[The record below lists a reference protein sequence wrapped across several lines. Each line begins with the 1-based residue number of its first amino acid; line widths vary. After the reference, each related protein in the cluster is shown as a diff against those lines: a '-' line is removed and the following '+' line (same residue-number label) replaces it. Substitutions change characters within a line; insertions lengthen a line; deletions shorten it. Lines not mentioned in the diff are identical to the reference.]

1 MNDQVILRAEHITK
15 VYPGTIALADASFNA
30 YAGKVNILVGE
41 NGAGKS
47 TLMKI
52 IAGAELPTEG
62 ALVLDGQTLQI
73 RSPLDAQKHGIGII
87 YQDLDLCANMSVSD
101 NIFLTQEIATRGVI
115 NFKRQREKTREL
127 LDRLEH
133 TIDPDRLVGDLGV
146 SSQQIVAIAK
156 ALLQNVKILIMDEPT
171 SALTANEVSIL
182 FRVIR
187 ELKSHGVAIVYI
199 SHRLEEVMEIGDYI
213 TVLRDGK
220 VQAEARIPDINI
232 DWIIEKM
239 VGRALSSYLPSTH
252 HTVSRGTLEVSH
264 LSFPRAEGGFHV
276 RDLSFSVRA
285 GEIVGLYGLMG
296 AGRSELLECLM
307 GLHAEATGDIVVED
321 KPLRH
326 SMTVDERIDAGLALV
341 PEDRQGA
348 GIVQSMTVGSNITLS
363 NIRDY
368 ARMGVLPAKAGL
380 SDVLQMIKNLAI
392 RVSSPAQL
400 VTALSG
406 GTQQKVVVAK
416 SLLTR
421 PRVLLMDEPTRGI
434 DVNAKAEIFGIMN
447 NLAQEGIAI
456 LFASSE
462 LKEITA
468 NSDRVLVMSRGEI
481 TGEFTRGS
489 YTDADLVAA
498 SAKKAGRWGSVNRDE
513 KARYGAN

>member
-1 MNDQVILRAEHITK
+1 MNDQVILSAEHITK
-15 VYPGTIALADASFNA
+15 LYPGTTALDDVDFAARV
-30 YAGKVNILVGE
+30 GKVNILVGE

-52 IAGAELPTEG
+52 IAGAEMPTQG
-62 ALVLDGQTLQI
+62 QLVLDGQTLQI
-73 RSPLDAQKHGIGII
+73 RNPVDAQRQGIGII
-87 YQDLDLCANMSVSD
+87 YQEMDLCANMSVSD
-101 NIFLTQEIATRGVI
+101 NIFLTHEITTKGVV
-115 NFKRQREKTREL
+115 NFKQQKEKTREL

-133 TIDPDRLVGDLGV
+133 PIDPDRLVGDLGV
-146 SSQQIVAIAK
+146 SAQQIVAIAK
-156 ALLQNVKILIMDEPT
+156 ALLQNVKLLIMDEPT
-171 SALTANEVSIL
+171 SALTANEVDIL

-187 ELKSHGVAIVYI
+187 ELKTQGVAIIYI

-220 VQAEARIPDINI
+220 VQAEARIPDVNI
-232 DWIIEKM
+232 DWIVEKM
-239 VGRALSSYLPSTH
+239 VGRALSSFLPSTQH
-252 HTVSRGTLEVSH
+252 AVSQGTLEVRE
-264 LSFPRAEGGFHV
+264 LTFPRGEGGFYV
-276 RDLSFSVRA
+276 RNVSFSVRA

-307 GLHAEATGDIVVED
+307 GLHAEATGEIVVEG
-321 KPLRH
+321 KRLRH
-326 SMTVDERIDAGLALV
+326 SMAVDERIDAGLALV
-341 PEDRQGA
+341 PEDRQAA
-348 GIVQSMTVGSNITLS
+348 GIVQAMTVGDNITLA
-363 NIRDY
+363 NIREY
-368 ARMGVLPAKAGL
+368 GHLGVLPPKAGL
-380 SDVLQMIKNLAI
+380 KDVLQMIKSLAI

-406 GTQQKVVVAK
+406 GNQQKVVVAK

-434 DVNAKAEIFGIMN
+434 DVNAKTEIFGIMN
-447 NLAQEGIAI
+447 DLAQDGIAI

-481 TGEFTRGS
+481 TGEFRRGS

-498 SAKKAGRWGSVNRDE
+498 SAKKTGDGDPTKRIE
-513 KARYGAN
+513 KVKHGAN

>member
-15 VYPGTIALADASFNA
+15 VYPGTIALDDASFNA

-52 IAGAELPTEG
+52 IAGAEMQTEG
-62 ALVLDGQTLQI
+62 DLVLDGEALQI
-73 RSPLDAQKHGIGII
+73 RDPLDAQRHGIGII
-87 YQDLDLCANMSVSD
+87 YQEMDLCANMSVSD
-101 NIFLTQEIATRGVI
+101 NIFLTHEIALRGVI
-115 NFKRQREKTREL
+115 NYKQQRQKTSEL
-127 LDRLEH
+127 LARLEH
-133 TIDPDRLVGDLGV
+133 AIDPDRLVGDLGV

-171 SALTANEVSIL
+171 SALTSNEVNIL

-187 ELKSHGVAIVYI
+187 ELKNQGVAIIYI

-220 VQAEARIPDINI
+220 VQAEARIADIDI

-239 VGRALSSYLPSTH
+239 VGRALSSFLPGST
-252 HTVSRGTLEVSH
+252 HTVSEGALEVTN

-276 RDLSFSVRA
+276 HNLSFSVRA

-307 GLHAEATGDIVVED
+307 GLHAEASGEIVVEG
-321 KPLRH
+321 KPLYR
-326 SMTVDERIDAGLALV
+326 SMTVDERIEAGLVLV
-341 PEDRQGA
+341 PEDRQVA
-348 GIVQSMTVGSNITLS
+348 GIVQSMTVGDNITLS
-363 NIRDY
+363 NIREY
-368 ARMGVLPAKAGL
+368 ARVGILPSRAGL

-392 RVSSPAQL
+392 RVSSPVQL

-406 GTQQKVVVAK
+406 GNQQKVVVAK
-416 SLLTR
+416 SLLTK

-447 NLAQEGIAI
+447 RLAQEGIAI

-468 NSDRVLVMSRGEI
+468 NSDRVLVMARGEI
-481 TGEFTRGS
+481 SGEFSRGS

-498 SAKKAGRWGSVNRDE
+498 SAKKRTMAVQ
-513 KARYGAN
+513 

>member
-1 MNDQVILRAEHITK
+1 MNEQVILRAEHVTK
-15 VYPGTIALADASFNA
+15 VYPGTIALDDVGFNA

-52 IAGAELPTEG
+52 IAGAEMPTEG
-62 ALVLDGQTLQI
+62 DLVLDGRTLQI
-73 RSPLDAQKHGIGII
+73 RDPLDAQRHGIGII
-87 YQDLDLCANMSVSD
+87 YQEMDLCANMSVSD
-101 NIFLTQEIATRGVI
+101 NIFLTQEIASRGII
-115 NFKRQREKTREL
+115 NFKQQKEKAREL
-127 LDRLEH
+127 LARLEH
-133 TIDPDRLVGDLGV
+133 SIDPDRLVGDLGV

-171 SALTANEVSIL
+171 SALTANEVTIL

-187 ELKSHGVAIVYI
+187 ELKNQGVAIVYI

-220 VQAEARIPDINI
+220 VQAEAKISEVDI

-239 VGRALSSYLPSTH
+239 VGRALSAFLPSSEHKVTQ
-252 HTVSRGTLEVSH
+252 GALEVRN
-264 LSFPRAEGGFHV
+264 LNFPRAEGGFYV
-276 RDLSFSVRA
+276 RDLSFSVRS

-307 GLHAEATGDIVVED
+307 GLHAGAAGEIMVEG
-321 KPLRH
+321 KQIKG

-341 PEDRQGA
+341 PEDRQAA
-348 GIVQSMTVGSNITLS
+348 GIVQAMTVGNNITLA

-368 ARMGVLPAKAGL
+368 ARMGILPARAGL
-380 SDVLQMIKNLAI
+380 SDVIQMIRNLAI
-392 RVSSPAQL
+392 RVSSPTQL
-400 VTALSG
+400 ITALSG
-406 GTQQKVVVAK
+406 GNQQKVVVAK

-447 NLAQEGIAI
+447 DLAQEGIAI

-468 NSDRVLVMSRGEI
+468 NSDRVLVMARGEL
-481 TGEFTRGS
+481 TGEFMRGS

-498 SAKKAGRWGSVNRDE
+498 SAKKRAAAAS
-513 KARYGAN
+513 

>member
-1 MNDQVILRAEHITK
+1 MGDAIVLRAEHIKK
-15 VYPGTIALADASFNA
+15 VYPGTVALDDASFNA

-52 IAGAELPTEG
+52 IAGAEMPTEG
-62 ALVLDGQTLQI
+62 DLVIEGQTLQI
-73 RSPLDAQKHGIGII
+73 RNPLDAQRHGIGII
-87 YQDLDLCANMSVSD
+87 YQEMDLCANMSVSD
-101 NIFLTQEIATRGVI
+101 NIFLTQEIAPRGVI
-115 NFKRQREKTREL
+115 NFKQQREKTREL
-127 LDRLEH
+127 LARLEH
-133 TIDPDRLVGDLGV
+133 SIDPDVLVGDLGV

-171 SALTANEVSIL
+171 SALTANEVKIL

-187 ELKSHGVAIVYI
+187 ELKNHGVAIVYI

-220 VQAEARIPDINI
+220 VQAEAKIPEVDI

-239 VGRALSSYLPSTH
+239 VGRSLSSFLPSTEH
-252 HTVSRGTLEVSH
+252 IASHGALEVSH
-264 LSFPRAEGGFHV
+264 LTYPRAEGGFHV
-276 RDLSFSVRA
+276 RDLSFSVGA

-296 AGRSELLECLM
+296 AGRSELLECLI
-307 GLHAEATGDIVVED
+307 GLHAEATGEIIVEGN
-321 KPLRH
+321 PIAH
-326 SMTVDERIDAGLALV
+326 SMRVDERIDAGLALV
-341 PEDRQGA
+341 PEDRQVA
-348 GIVQSMTVGSNITLS
+348 GIVQTMTVGNNITLS
-363 NIRDY
+363 NIREY
-368 ARMGVLPAKAGL
+368 ARAGILPAKAGL
-380 SDVLQMIKNLAI
+380 SDVIQMIKNLAI
-392 RVSSPAQL
+392 RVSSPSQL

-406 GTQQKVVVAK
+406 GNQQKVVVAK

-421 PRVLLMDEPTRGI
+421 PKVLLMDEPTRGI
-434 DVNAKAEIFGIMN
+434 DVNAKAEMFGIMN

-481 TGEFTRGS
+481 AGEFARGS

-498 SAKKAGRWGSVNRDE
+498 SAKKRAV
-513 KARYGAN
+513 AAP

>member
-1 MNDQVILRAEHITK
+1 MDDQVILRAEHITK
-15 VYPGTIALADASFNA
+15 VYPGTIAHDDVSFNA

-52 IAGAELPTEG
+52 IAGAEMPTDG
-62 ALVLDGQTLQI
+62 DLVLDGQTLQI
-73 RSPLDAQKHGIGII
+73 RSPLDAQRQGIGII
-87 YQDLDLCANMSVSD
+87 YQEMDLCANMSVSD
-101 NIFLTQEIATRGVI
+101 NIFLTHEIAERGVI
-115 NFKRQREKTREL
+115 SYKRQREKTREL
-127 LDRLEH
+127 LARLEH
-133 TIDPDRLVGDLGV
+133 SIDPDRLVGDLGV

-171 SALTANEVSIL
+171 SALTSNEVSIL

-187 ELKSHGVAIVYI
+187 ELKNHGVAIIYI

-220 VQAEARIPDINI
+220 VQAEARIPDIDI

-239 VGRALSSYLPSTH
+239 VGRALSSFLPETQHAASKDALDVGNIT
-252 HTVSRGTLEVSH
+252 
-264 LSFPRAEGGFHV
+264 FPRAEGGFHV

-307 GLHAEATGDIVVED
+307 GLHPEATGEISVEG
-321 KPLRH
+321 KRLRH
-326 SMTVDERIDAGLALV
+326 SMTVDERIDAGLVLV
-341 PEDRQGA
+341 PEDRQVA
-348 GIVQSMTVGSNITLS
+348 GIVQSMTVGNNITLA

-368 ARMGVLPAKAGL
+368 ARMGILPAKAGL
-380 SDVLQMIKNLAI
+380 SDVLRMIKNLAI

-406 GTQQKVVVAK
+406 GNQQKVVVAK

-421 PRVLLMDEPTRGI
+421 PKVLLMDE
-434 DVNAKAEIFGIMN
+434 
-447 NLAQEGIAI
+447 
-456 LFASSE
+456 
-462 LKEITA
+462 
-468 NSDRVLVMSRGEI
+468 
-481 TGEFTRGS
+481 
-489 YTDADLVAA
+489 
-498 SAKKAGRWGSVNRDE
+498 
-513 KARYGAN
+513 